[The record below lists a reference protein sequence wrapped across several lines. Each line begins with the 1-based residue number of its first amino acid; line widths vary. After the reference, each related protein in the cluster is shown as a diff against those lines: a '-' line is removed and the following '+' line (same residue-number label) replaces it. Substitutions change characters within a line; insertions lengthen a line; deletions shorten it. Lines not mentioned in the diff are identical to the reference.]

1 MNSYGMIKSLFNR
14 VSQKKIPGIFNNVII
29 CGLVGLCFNGILYSE
44 NLQITDSVS
53 ALPVLISKPNQNK
66 IFSQKVSTNFYKTDS
81 IFSFRSSKGYFPSLI
96 KDFEEQITSP
106 FKLKTNQLLMTG
118 AAIGITVALFHVDGE
133 IDEWARVQKQKHNW
147 INKSSPVIT
156 KFGGNWGVYS
166 VIATGVLSAVCKDEK
181 GVQTSLL
188 ATQAMITSGVWV
200 NIIKILTGR
209 ERPLA
214 DYTFS
219 KSEGGAW
226 YGPFADWDQ
235 DLAVRKPI
243 SSFDSFPSG
252 HTATAFSIATV
263 FATQYKD
270 IKVIPVICYSAATLV
285 GISRLTEHEHWAS
298 DVFVGGIIGYLCGK
312 QVVNH
317 YNKTHP
323 GLDNSLPSK
332 SKNKSELMFIQDG
345 NQIGLS
351 LKW

>member
-1 MNSYGMIKSLFNR
+1 MKKTLSNCISH
-14 VSQKKIPGIFNNVII
+14 KKILWILNNVIMWGIVSFCFNSMLYSDNLLIPDSVNTHPGIF
-29 CGLVGLCFNGILYSE
+29 SE
-44 NLQITDSVS
+44 T
-53 ALPVLISKPNQNK
+53 NQNK
-66 IFSQKVSTNFYKTDS
+66 DICQKSSANFYRSDS
-81 IFSFRSSKGYFPSLI
+81 IFSFRSSKGYFPSLA

-106 FKLKTNQLLMTG
+106 FRLGGKQWLMTG
-118 AAIGITVALFHVDGE
+118 AAIGITVVLFHFDGE
-133 IDEWARVQKQKHNW
+133 IDEWARVQKQEHNW
-147 INKSSPVIT
+147 VNKTSPLIT
-156 KFGGNWGVYS
+156 NFGGNWGVYS
-166 VIATGVLSAVCKDEK
+166 VIATGALSAVCKNEK

-209 ERPLA
+209 ERPMA

-226 YGPFADWDQ
+226 YGPFAAWDQ
-235 DLAVRKPI
+235 DLANRKPV
-243 SSFDSFPSG
+243 SSFDAFPSG

-270 IKVIPVICYSAATLV
+270 IKAIPVICYSAATLV

-332 SKNKSELMFIQDG
+332 SKNKSELTFIQDG

>member
-1 MNSYGMIKSLFNR
+1 MRKSFFNHI
-14 VSQKKIPGIFNNVII
+14 SQKKLRRKLNNAII
-29 CGLVGLCFNGILYSE
+29 CGLVSLFCNNILYSE
-44 NLQITDSVS
+44 NLLIPDSVNNHLGIFS
-53 ALPVLISKPNQNK
+53 ETIQNK
-66 IFSQKVSTNFYKTDS
+66 DTCIKTSTNFYRSDS
-81 IFSFRSSKGYFPSLI
+81 IFSFRSSKGYFPSLV

-106 FKLKTNQLLMTG
+106 FRPGGKQWLMTG
-118 AAIGITVALFHVDGE
+118 AAVAITVALFHVDGE
-133 IDEWARVQKQKHNW
+133 IDEWARVQKQEHNW
-147 INKSSPVIT
+147 VNKTSPVIT

-166 VIATGVLSAVCKDEK
+166 VVATGVLSAVCKNEK

-209 ERPLA
+209 ERPIA

-226 YGPFADWDQ
+226 YGPFAAWDQ
-235 DLAVRKPI
+235 DLANRKPV
-243 SSFDSFPSG
+243 SSFDAFPSG

-270 IKVIPVICYSAATLV
+270 IKAIPVICYSAATLV

-312 QVVNH
+312 QVVKH

-323 GLDNSLPSK
+323 GMDNSLPSK

>member
-1 MNSYGMIKSLFNR
+1 MKRKFFHCL
-14 VSQKKIPGIFNNVII
+14 SQKEIFWLLNNLII
-29 CGLVGLCFNGILYSE
+29 CGLVAFINNSIACPAD
-44 NLQITDSVS
+44 LQIEDSVNIHS
-53 ALPVLISKPNQNK
+53 PVISKNNQNIVPYLK
-66 IFSQKVSTNFYKTDS
+66 PADNFYKADS
-81 IFSFRSSKGYFPSLI
+81 VFSFRSSKGYFPSLLN
-96 KDFEEQITSP
+96 DFEEQITAP
-106 FKLKTNQLLMTG
+106 FKLKATQWLITG
-118 AAIGITVALFHVDGE
+118 AAVGITVALFHVDGN

-156 KFGGNWGVYS
+156 NFGGNWGVYT
-166 VIATGVLSAVCKDEK
+166 VIATGVLTAACKDEK

-214 DYTFS
+214 DYIFS
-219 KSEGGAW
+219 KSKGGAW
-226 YGPFADWDQ
+226 YGPFASWDQ
-235 DLAVRKPI
+235 DLAIRKPV
-243 SSFDSFPSG
+243 SAFDAFPSG

-270 IKVIPVICYSAATLV
+270 IKAIPVICYSAATLV

-298 DVFVGGIIGYLCGK
+298 DVFVGGIMGYLCGK

-317 YNKTHP
+317 YNKTHQ
-323 GLDNSLPSK
+323 GSVNALSSK
-332 SKNKSELMFIQDG
+332 SKYKIEFTFVQER
-345 NQIGLS
+345 NQVGFS

>member
-1 MNSYGMIKSLFNR
+1 MNSFEMIKSLFNR
-14 VSQKKIPGIFNNVII
+14 TSQKKISGIINNVII
-29 CGLVGLCFNGILYSE
+29 CGLVSFCCNGILYAG
-44 NLQITDSVS
+44 NLQCSDSINT
-53 ALPVLISKPNQNK
+53 LPVLFSKTSQNK
-66 IFSQKVSTNFYKTDS
+66 ISCQKASTNFYKADS

-106 FKLKTNQLLMTG
+106 FRLGGEQLLMTG
-118 AAIGITVALFHVDGE
+118 AAFGITVALFHFDGE
-133 IDEWARVQKQKHNW
+133 IDEWARVQKQKHSW

-156 KFGGNWGVYS
+156 NLGGSWGVYS
-166 VIATGVLSAVCKDEK
+166 VVAAGALGAICNNEK

-209 ERPLA
+209 ERPIA

-219 KSEGGAW
+219 KSEGGEW

-270 IKVIPVICYSAATLV
+270 IKAIPVICYSAATLV
-285 GISRLTEHEHWAS
+285 GISRLTEHEHWSS
-298 DVFVGGIIGYLCGK
+298 DVFVGGLMGYLCGR

-323 GLDNSLPSK
+323 CSDNAVPSK
-332 SKNKSELMFIQDG
+332 SKNKTELTFIQEG
-345 NQIGLS
+345 NQIGAC